1 MSLQTITDIIYEHGH
16 NIQTALK
23 GLTALIL
30 VSIPTDYIV
39 ELFSHKPS
47 DVFVEWMKVA
57 VLVFTILNIIWNM
70 FNGGKKK

>member
-1 MSLQTITDIIYEHGH
+1 MTLHEIIHEHGQ
-16 NIQTALK
+16 NIHIAIK
-23 GLTALIL
+23 GITALIIA
-30 VSIPTDYIV
+30 SIPTDYIV

-57 VLVFTILNIIWNM
+57 VLVFTIITMIWNM